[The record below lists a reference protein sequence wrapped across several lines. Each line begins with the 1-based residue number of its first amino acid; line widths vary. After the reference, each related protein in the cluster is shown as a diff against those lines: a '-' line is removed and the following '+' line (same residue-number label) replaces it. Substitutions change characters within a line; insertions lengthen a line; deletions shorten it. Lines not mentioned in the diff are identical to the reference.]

1 MLSQL
6 SYFRKNRPTRS
17 HPFPTLRR
25 GSRLIAPTLMHGRRI
40 CPTRFALWEEMDSN
54 HRRRTPADLQSAP
67 FGHSGIFPICFPMRR
82 PLFTT
87 LPLLCAPS
95 FLPRPLSA
103 PGLTSLCF
111 IRPVAR
117 PHLAPL
123 VFPSRGGFRPL
134 GGFGLIFTVPQ
145 KNNSFGVL
153 PFKEFASSNKFEH
166 QILCRPPLS
175 AVVFLRAA
183 IVSSVPARLSSRW
196 RDSNPRP
203 ADYKSAALAN

>member
-1 MLSQL
+1 MLYQL

-103 PGLTSLCF
+103 SGIDFALLHSAGC
-111 IRPVAR
+111 
-117 PHLAPL
+117 
-123 VFPSRGGFRPL
+123 PS
-134 GGFGLIFTVPQ
+134 
-145 KNNSFGVL
+145 
-153 PFKEFASSNKFEH
+153 SS
-166 QILCRPPLS
+166 
-175 AVVFLRAA
+175 RA
-183 IVSSVPARLSSRW
+183 ARLSSRW